1 LKASGGDIIY
11 EELLD
16 ILQNK
21 HSSASDIMCI
31 SEKIATAPALYG
43 IVLDAIAYL
52 NLADMYPAAN
62 QAISDINRLNL
73 KADITI
79 FKIINEIKKCL

>member
-1 LKASGGDIIY
+1 MMDVA
-11 EELLD
+11 
-16 ILQNK
+16 
-21 HSSASDIMCI
+21 
-31 SEKIATAPALYG
+31 EKIAISPALYG

-52 NLADMYPAAN
+52 NLADIYPSAN

-73 KADITI
+73 KPDITI